1 MSLLTN
7 KSRLEEAC
15 TETMNERCSAALL
28 NKLPSREKDPWS
40 SLFLVKLWKLRSI
53 RTCGSFHLSRFEN
66 PHMKVLTEREI
77 ADKFSNEHL
86 MVLKSKFNNDEP
98 WYADFVNY
106 IIGKVV
112 PLNWTFEK
120 RKRFFL
126 QVKTYFW
133 EEPYAFKLCADNIMR
148 RCVAGSE
155 TLEILVHC
163 HSGPTSG
170 HHSANVTAKKVYEFG
185 FYWPSIFKDT
195 NEYVWEVF
203 DVWELDFMGPFPQ
216 SKVNIEHIMKVSE
229 KAHIVEHKRR
239 VQESLLI
246 LTTYT
251 TYHSRSIRGLEKS
264 INQSNLESCES
275 LGNKSDNDSDL
286 EKSIRRIYSFNTSYS
301 VTRMRETDEMHV
313 LEKHKGA
320 IAWKMSDIKGIS
332 PSLCTHKI
340 LIEDD
345 FKPFIQSQRR
355 LNPKVQDV
363 VSPIHVVPKKRG
375 MTVVLNDDNELIPSR
390 TVTRWRVCINYRKLI
405 DATQKDHFP
414 LPFIDQMLKRLCGN
428 EYYYFLDG
436 FSGFFPK
443 FNRTRR
449 SRKEN
454 VHLSLWDF
462 CLLTNVVRIMQRTC
476 NFSKMHDGIF
486 PTDMVE
492 DFMEVFMDDLSVFD
506 NLLIVVLLFS
516 IEFLLDEKKSTLV
529 VELGKVLLGYKAKAV
544 EIHKSTMN
552 SIPLYRDV
560 EPRLISWVLLLQ
572 SFDIEIKD
580 KKGAKNLAA
589 YHLSRLE
596 NPDLGAFTKEEIAD
610 EFPDEHL
617 MILKAELNDDAPLCL
632 NNVMRR
638 CVAGNEIL
646 EILAHCHSGP
656 TRGHHSASITG
667 RKIYESGFFWPSI
680 YKGQTSCFMELNVL
694 MELRDGAYEKTRIY
708 KERTKK
714 WHNSRLRGDKDFRVG
729 DKVLLFNRDLDAI
742 REKLKSKWYG
752 PNVVKIVYPYGT
764 VEITDKNGISFKVN
778 GQRLKKYYDGHMDT
792 GDKEVVEFEENTT

>member
-1 MSLLTN
+1 MQSTVN
-7 KSRLEEAC
+7 DPEVNAV
-15 TETMNERCSAALL
+15 
-28 NKLPSREKDPWS
+28 KDPGQQS
-40 SLFLVKLWKLRSI
+40 NPALNSINGCGLYSKKLHQYAELLANDKSDSFL
-53 RTCGSFHLSRFEN
+53 
-66 PHMKVLTEREI
+66 
-77 ADKFSNEHL
+77 
-86 MVLKSKFNNDEP
+86 LK
-98 WYADFVNY
+98 
-106 IIGKVV
+106 
-112 PLNWTFEK
+112 
-120 RKRFFL
+120 
-126 QVKTYFW
+126 
-133 EEPYAFKLCADNIMR
+133 
-148 RCVAGSE
+148 
-155 TLEILVHC
+155 
-163 HSGPTSG
+163 
-170 HHSANVTAKKVYEFG
+170 
-185 FYWPSIFKDT
+185 
-195 NEYVWEVF
+195 
-203 DVWELDFMGPFPQ
+203 
-216 SKVNIEHIMKVSE
+216 
-229 KAHIVEHKRR
+229 
-239 VQESLLI
+239 
-246 LTTYT
+246 
-251 TYHSRSIRGLEKS
+251 GLEKS
-264 INQSNLESCES
+264 INQSDLESCES

-340 LIEDD
+340 LMEDD
-345 FKPFIQSQRR
+345 FKPFIQSQRH

-363 VSPIHVVPKKRG
+363 VKNEIVKLLDSGLIY
-375 MTVVLNDDNELIPSR
+375 LISDN
-390 TVTRWRVCINYRKLI
+390 
-405 DATQKDHFP
+405 
-414 LPFIDQMLKRLCGN
+414 
-428 EYYYFLDG
+428 
-436 FSGFFPK
+436 
-443 FNRTRR
+443 
-449 SRKEN
+449 
-454 VHLSLWDF
+454 
-462 CLLTNVVRIMQRTC
+462 
-476 NFSKMHDGIF
+476 
-486 PTDMVE
+486 
-492 DFMEVFMDDLSVFD
+492 
-506 NLLIVVLLFS
+506 S

-589 YHLSRLE
+589 DHLSRLE

-764 VEITDKNGISFKVN
+764 VEITNKNGISFKVN
-778 GQRLKKYYDGHMDT
+778 GQRLKKYYDRHIDT
-792 GDKEVVEFEENTT
+792 DDKEVVKFKENTT